1 MYTAPGLT
9 YEAAEA
15 DPRSHIYPPAYHD
28 AGRTEKDSIWTR
40 HSHHATSSRSGLR
53 CCVTMQIE
61 SPEGHSDHPLHS
73 NNKITGQH
81 WGIWPCSWR
90 PHGMQFAVVVPCT
103 AAFRCTSSE
112 LHGHTRLEGMI
123 RID

>member
-40 HSHHATSSRSGLR
+40 HSRHATSSRSGLR

-61 SPEGHSDHPLHS
+61 SPEGHSDHPLHG
-73 NNKITGQH
+73 NNKFTGQH
-81 WGIWPCSWR
+81 WGHLAVLLAPAWHAVRGGRAMHCSF
-90 PHGMQFAVVVPCT
+90 PMHEQ
-103 AAFRCTSSE
+103 
-112 LHGHTRLEGMI
+112 
-123 RID
+123 